1 MPEKPPAPTL
11 PEPKNPAGL
20 DLDQSVYNMVWPA
33 NRLTYRQMAKL
44 RYVSRLVK
52 LPMNQLIK
60 DAVDVYLAG
69 IQRHL
74 RELIDG
80 EVLPAEASDSE
91 SLAGLSLCLVAET
104 PTCLPHS
111 NQSPTVQKSEPA
123 TTVCEVKIQHE

>member
-1 MPEKPPAPTL
+1 MPEMPPPSTL
-11 PEPKNPAGL
+11 PEPINPLGL

-33 NRLTYRQMAKL
+33 NRLTHRQMAKL

-52 LPMNQLIK
+52 VPMNQLIK

-74 RELIDG
+74 RELIEG

-91 SLAGLSLCLVAET
+91 SFADLSLCLVAET

-111 NQSPTVQKSEPA
+111 NQSPTVQEFEPVTA
-123 TTVCEVKIQHE
+123 VREAAVQCE